1 MESVVVAGQRSE
13 TLAVGKDGSSSS
25 MMAAV
30 EEVSVAS
37 TSSFVTAAMMQRKI
51 EFHPARKQYSGL
63 GACRDFPIETLNPDS
78 SKRPARLEE
87 LTATMSRQVVK
98 RGDGTTVDL
107 WESEIS
113 SFDITF
119 QRIGAGLRNIGNT
132 CFLNSVLQCLT
143 YTEPLAA
150 YLQSGKHKSSCRIAG
165 FCALC
170 AIQKHVN
177 RALRSTGI
185 SFVPDLV
192 SNMRCVSRT
201 LKVSKQEDAHE
212 YLVNL
217 LESMHKCCLPSGVQS
232 ESPAAYEKSLVH
244 KIFGGHLRSRVQC
257 QQCSYCSDKFD
268 PFLDLSLEINKADA
282 LPVALRNF
290 TAAELLDGGEK
301 HYQCQQCKHKV
312 RATKRLTIHK
322 PPYVLSIHLKRFFAH
337 DPGRKVG
344 KQVCYE
350 RTLDIRS
357 FVSDPNECNLKYSL
371 YGVLV
376 HHGSSTRFGHYV
388 CFVRT
393 STGMWYCLDDEK
405 VHQVGEK
412 TVLNQKAYMLFYVR
426 DRKKVAPRR
435 QLDELKKDN
444 NIKAPLVSSMPNMVV
459 NKTING
465 VSKDALQMEVPT
477 NQKNEPANA
486 ECSIQNPRPVS
497 ASSAKQPLLLEPAL
511 GECLKTPAQCVT
523 ENVSPTRE
531 PKDCIVSLAARTSV
545 SGCVSSSSSEERNM
559 ATGKLTSVE
568 SLQKPSSALTVVVEV
583 PSGSAGDKTSN
594 APCSA
599 ASVGDQDQVDH
610 ALSQSYPSCEK
621 NQDGVPVNKTG
632 DQAGHKVEVVDKEC
646 EVQNAP
652 GSSPQKRDKKK
663 HLKHHIHKL
672 HLGTNFFR
680 TSLRHGIK
688 TKNRKRKCRSSDG
701 LMLLKQQQLE
711 EAKSLSSEMEPSTSK
726 NFASPSCSANSQK
739 KKKKKRAKAHSKEDH
754 AGISSQ
760 GDVVG
765 ELSQR
770 TGQNGAVLAT
780 AEQLQKSS
788 ISNSAAN
795 RQDANST
802 IGNVKRDAAKNCVAD
817 FLAQGLKHTTV
828 SCWDEVNPSQTRKSN
843 SAEVFSIGYV
853 ADEWDE
859 EYDRGK
865 RKKVRESKDDFS
877 GPNPFQQAVFEKSRH
892 QQQKEVRVDGKWMR
906 KEKRR
911 QRQTS

>member
-244 KIFGGHLRSRVQC
+244 KIFGGHLRSRGVLVDDPC
-257 QQCSYCSDKFD
+257 FSILSSDC
-268 PFLDLSLEINKADA
+268 A
-282 LPVALRNF
+282 
-290 TAAELLDGGEK
+290 
-301 HYQCQQCKHKV
+301 
-312 RATKRLTIHK
+312 
-322 PPYVLSIHLKRFFAH
+322 
-337 DPGRKVG
+337 
-344 KQVCYE
+344 
-350 RTLDIRS
+350 S
-357 FVSDPNECNLKYSL
+357 FSRITCAWQECNLKYSL

>member
-1 MESVVVAGQRSE
+1 MESLVVAGQRSE
-13 TLAVGKDGSSSS
+13 NLAVGKDGSSSL
-25 MMAAV
+25 AV
-30 EEVSVAS
+30 DAEISVAS

-51 EFHPARKQYSGL
+51 EFHQARKQYSGL
-63 GACRDFPIETLNPDS
+63 GKCRDFPMETLNPDS
-78 SKRPARLEE
+78 SKGPARLEE
-87 LTATMSRQVVK
+87 LTTSMSRQVVK
-98 RGDGTTVDL
+98 RSDGTTIDL

-113 SFDITF
+113 SFGTTF

-192 SNMRCVSRT
+192 SNMKCVSRT

-217 LESMHKCCLPSGVQS
+217 LESMHRCCLPSGVQS
-232 ESPAAYEKSLVH
+232 ESPAAYENSLVH

-312 RATKRLTIHK
+312 RATKRLTINK
-322 PPYVLSIHLKRFFAH
+322 PPYVLSIHLKRFFEH

-344 KQVCYE
+344 KQVSYD
-350 RTLDIRS
+350 RTLDIRP
-357 FVSDPNECNLKYSL
+357 FVSDPNECNMKYSL
-371 YGVLV
+371 YGILV

-435 QLDELKKDN
+435 QLDEVKKQN
-444 NIKAPLVSSMPNMVV
+444 NMKAPLVSNMSNMVV
-459 NKTING
+459 KKMING
-465 VSKDALQMEVPT
+465 VSKEALQMEVPT
-477 NQKNEPANA
+477 KQKSEPANT
-486 ECSIQNPRPVS
+486 ECSTQNPGPVS
-497 ASSAKQPLLLEPAL
+497 ASSAKQPLLLDPDL
-511 GECLKTPAQCVT
+511 GECLDTPAQCVT
-523 ENVSPTRE
+523 ENVSPTPE
-531 PKDCIVSLAARTSV
+531 PKDCIVSLAAGTSV
-545 SGCVSSSSSEERNM
+545 SGCISSSSSEDRNM

-568 SLQKPSSALTVVVEV
+568 SLQKPSSALTMVVEV
-583 PSGSAGDKTSN
+583 PSGCAGDMTSN
-594 APCSA
+594 VPSST
-599 ASVGDQDQVDH
+599 ASVRDRDHVDH
-610 ALSQSYPSCEK
+610 ALSRSDPSCEK
-621 NQDGVPVNKTG
+621 IQDGRVPVNKTG
-632 DQAGHKVEVVDKEC
+632 DQAGYKVEVVDKES
-646 EVQNAP
+646 EVPSAT
-652 GSSPQKRDKKK
+652 GSSPQKRDKRK
-663 HLKHHIHKL
+663 HLKHHICKL

-680 TSLRHGIK
+680 TSLGHGIK
-688 TKNRKRKCRSSDG
+688 KKSRKRKRRSSDRLK
-701 LMLLKQQQLE
+701 LMKQQQLE
-711 EAKSLSSEMEPSTSK
+711 EEKSLSSQMEPSTSK
-726 NFASPSCSANSQK
+726 NFAFPLSSAISQ
-739 KKKKKRAKAHSKEDH
+739 KKRAKPHSMEDC
-754 AGISSQ
+754 AGMNPQ
-760 GDVVG
+760 EDMVG

-780 AEQLQKSS
+780 AERLQKSS

-795 RQDANST
+795 GQDANST

-817 FLAQGLKHTTV
+817 FLAQGFKHKTA
-828 SCWDEVNPSQTRKSN
+828 SCWDKVNPSQTRKSN

-865 RKKVRESKDDFS
+865 RKKVRESKEDFS
-877 GPNPFQQAVFEKSRH
+877 GPNPFQQVAF
-892 QQQKEVRVDGKWMR
+892 
-906 KEKRR
+906 
-911 QRQTS
+911 

>member
-1 MESVVVAGQRSE
+1 MESSVVAEQRSD
-13 TLAVGKDGSSSS
+13 TLVVGKVGSSSS
-25 MMAAV
+25 SA
-30 EEVSVAS
+30 EITVAS
-37 TSSFVTAAMMQRKI
+37 TSSFVTAAMMQRRI

-63 GACRDFPIETLNPDS
+63 GTCRDFPIETLNPDS

-87 LTATMSRQVVK
+87 LTTTMSRKVVK
-98 RGDGTTVDL
+98 RGDGTAMDL

-150 YLQSGKHKSSCRIAG
+150 YLQSGKHNSSCRIAG

-244 KIFGGHLRSRVQC
+244 KIFGGHLRSQVKC

-301 HYQCQQCKHKV
+301 HYQCQQCKQKV

-344 KQVCYE
+344 KQVSYE
-350 RTLDIRS
+350 RTLDIRP
-357 FVSDPNECNLKYSL
+357 FVSNPNECNLKYSL

-426 DRKKVAPRR
+426 DRTKVAPRR
-435 QLDELKKDN
+435 QLDEAKKDN
-444 NIKAPLVSSMPNMVV
+444 SMKAPLVSNMLNTVV
-459 NKTING
+459 KQTPNG
-465 VSKDALQMEVPT
+465 VSKEALPMEVPIK
-477 NQKNEPANA
+477 QRNEPAKA
-486 ECSIQNPRPVS
+486 TCSIQNPVPVS
-497 ASSAKQPLLLEPAL
+497 AFSAKEPLLVDPAL
-511 GECLKTPAQCVT
+511 GECVKTSAQSVT
-523 ENVSPTRE
+523 ENVSPTPE
-531 PKDCIVSLAARTSV
+531 PKDCTVSFTSGPSVCGSV
-545 SGCVSSSSSEERNM
+545 SSCSSDERNM
-559 ATGKLTSVE
+559 VTRKLTSDE
-568 SLQKPSSALTVVVEV
+568 SLQKSNSAVTVVVEV
-583 PSGSAGDKTSN
+583 PSGCAGDKTSN
-594 APCSA
+594 APSLT
-599 ASVGDQDQVDH
+599 ASIGDQNQVDH
-610 ALSQSYPSCEK
+610 APPQCDPSCEK
-621 NQDGVPVNKTG
+621 NQDGGIHVNKTV
-632 DQAGHKVEVVDKEC
+632 DQAGHKVEVVGKEC
-646 EVQNAP
+646 DVQSAP
-652 GSSPQKRDKKK
+652 GSSSEKRDKKK

-688 TKNRKRKCRSSDG
+688 KKNTWRKRRSSDR
-701 LMLLKQQQLE
+701 LKLLKQQQLE

-726 NFASPSCSANSQK
+726 NFASSSSSANSR
-739 KKKKKRAKAHSKEDH
+739 KKKRAKPHYKEDC
-754 AGISSQ
+754 AGINSQ
-760 GDVVG
+760 EDMIG

-770 TGQNGAVLAT
+770 TGQNGTILAT
-780 AEQLQKSS
+780 SEQLQKSS
-788 ISNSAAN
+788 ASNSAAN
-795 RQDANST
+795 RQDANSM
-802 IGNVKRDAAKNCVAD
+802 IGNVKTDVTKIGVAD
-817 FLAQGLKHTTV
+817 FLAQGLKQAAV
-828 SCWDEVNPSQTRKSN
+828 SCWDEVNPSRTHESN
-843 SAEVFSIGYV
+843 GAEVLSIGYV

-865 RKKVRESKDDFS
+865 RKKVRESKEDFS
-877 GPNPFQQAVFEKSRH
+877 GPNPFQQVAFEKSRQH
-892 QQQKEVRVDGKWMR
+892 QHKEAKVDGKWRR

-911 QRQTS
+911 QRQTA

>member
-1 MESVVVAGQRSE
+1 MESLVVAGQRSE

-25 MMAAV
+25 MAAA
-30 EEVSVAS
+30 EISVAS

-63 GACRDFPIETLNPDS
+63 GTCRDFPIETLNPDS

-177 RALRSTGI
+177 RALRSSGI

-344 KQVCYE
+344 KQVSYE
-350 RTLDIRS
+350 RTLDIRP

-435 QLDELKKDN
+435 QLDEVKKDN
-444 NIKAPLVSSMPNMVV
+444 NIKAPLVRNMPNMVV
-459 NKTING
+459 KKMING
-465 VSKDALQMEVPT
+465 VSKESLQMEVPT
-477 NQKNEPANA
+477 KQKNEPANA
-486 ECSIQNPRPVS
+486 ECSYQNPGPVS
-497 ASSAKQPLLLEPAL
+497 ASSAKQPLLLDPAL
-511 GECLKTPAQCVT
+511 GECLETPAQCVT
-523 ENVSPTRE
+523 ENVSPTPE
-531 PKDCIVSLAARTSV
+531 PKDCIVSLAAGTS
-545 SGCVSSSSSEERNM
+545 SGCVSSSSSEDQNM

-568 SLQKPSSALTVVVEV
+568 SLQKSSSDITVVVEV
-583 PSGSAGDKTSN
+583 PSGCAGDKTSN
-594 APCSA
+594 APSLT
-599 ASVGDQDQVDH
+599 ASVGYQDQVDH
-610 ALSQSYPSCEK
+610 ALSRSDPSCEK
-621 NQDGVPVNKTG
+621 NQDGGVPVNKTG
-632 DQAGHKVEVVDKEC
+632 DKAGHKVEVVGKESK
-646 EVQNAP
+646 VQSAP
-652 GSSPQKRDKKK
+652 SSSPQIRDKKK
-663 HLKHHIHKL
+663 HLKHNICKL

-680 TSLRHGIK
+680 TSLGHGIK
-688 TKNRKRKCRSSDG
+688 KKNRKRKRRSSDR
-701 LMLLKQQQLE
+701 LKLLKQQQLE
-711 EAKSLSSEMEPSTSK
+711 EAKSLLSEMEPSTSK
-726 NFASPSCSANSQK
+726 NFASPSISANSQK
-739 KKKKKRAKAHSKEDH
+739 KKRAKPHSMEDC
-754 AGISSQ
+754 AGINPQ
-760 GDVVG
+760 EDMVG

-780 AEQLQKSS
+780 AERLQKSS

-795 RQDANST
+795 RQDANSM
-802 IGNVKRDAAKNCVAD
+802 IGNVKIDAAKYCVAD
-817 FLAQGLKHTTV
+817 FLAQGLKHTTA

-865 RKKVRESKDDFS
+865 RKKVRESKEDFS
-877 GPNPFQQAVFEKSRH
+877 GPNPFQQVAFEKSRQH
-892 QQQKEVRVDGKWMR
+892 QQKEVKVDGKWMR

-911 QRQTS
+911 QR